1 MQIYKPSINQK
12 LNYLENENVE
22 TTNVL
27 NELIYKIDN
36 IDSRLKILES
46 YILSDGK

>member
-1 MQIYKPSINQK
+1 MYKPSINQK

-27 NELIYKIDN
+27 NELICKIDN